1 VGCFTVI
8 IVDYY
13 NKITYLLLSGKKRF
27 RGPPSWYFLLA
38 SLQDYLGC
46 RILFYMIK
54 RFFYFRSQ
62 QNLKQLTK
70 GFFISKFLDNK
81 NISSSWDQKIVGLLD
96 KFFFVFPLFI
106 CSKSIKNTWGPRL
119 DIFSLKDYL
128 GCRILFCMI
137 KRLFYFRSQ
146 QNLKR
151 LTKGFFFLN
160 F

>member
-1 VGCFTVI
+1 M
-8 IVDYY
+8 
-13 NKITYLLLSGKKRF
+13 LLSGKKRF

-46 RILFYMIK
+46 RILFCMIK

-62 QNLKQLTK
+62 QNLKRLTK

-128 GCRILFCMI
+128 GCRIFILHDKKTFLLSEST
-137 KRLFYFRSQ
+137 K
-146 QNLKR
+146 LKAVD
-151 LTKGFFFLN
+151 
-160 F
+160 